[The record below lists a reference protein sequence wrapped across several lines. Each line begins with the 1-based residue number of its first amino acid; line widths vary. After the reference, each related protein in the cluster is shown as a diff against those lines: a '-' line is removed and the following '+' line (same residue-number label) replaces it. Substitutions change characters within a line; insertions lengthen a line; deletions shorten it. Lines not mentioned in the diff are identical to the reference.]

1 MMSKILSP
9 EQVLWDKS
17 FTEDVKSGRFF
28 WITNK
33 SVIDFE
39 RGNFKKFWQLYEK
52 LPDDIKSLA
61 DKTFI
66 DLKKTQE
73 YTLLNILKVGRYWS
87 LPIGTKNRALGVEVD
102 VGGLLWCWIG
112 SYSDYS
118 NFVDSINKDKEQ
130 PADKLSERK
139 KIK

>member
-17 FTEDVKSGRFF
+17 FTEDVKSGRIF

-52 LPDDIKSLA
+52 LPGDIKSLA

-73 YTLLNILKVGRYWS
+73 HTLLNILKVGRYWS

-102 VGGLLWCWIG
+102 EGGLLWCWIG

-118 NFVDSINKDKEQ
+118 NFVDSINKDKES
-130 PADKLSERK
+130 PADKLSE
-139 KIK
+139 

>member
-17 FTEDVKSGRFF
+17 FTEDVKSGRIF

-52 LPDDIKSLA
+52 LPGDIKSLA

-73 YTLLNILKVGRYWS
+73 HTLLNILKVGRYWS

-102 VGGLLWCWIG
+102 EGGLLWCWIG
-112 SYSDYS
+112 SYSDYI
-118 NFVDSINKDKEQ
+118 NFVDSINKDKE
-130 PADKLSERK
+130 
-139 KIK
+139 

>member
-33 SVIDFE
+33 SVIDFA

-73 YTLLNILKVGRYWS
+73 HTLLNILKVGRYWS
-87 LPIGTKNRALGVEVD
+87 LPIGTKNRALGVEVAE
-102 VGGLLWCWIG
+102 GGLLWCWIG
-112 SYSDYS
+112 SYSDYI
-118 NFVDSINKDKEQ
+118 NFVDSINKDKE
-130 PADKLSERK
+130 
-139 KIK
+139 

>member
-17 FTEDVKSGRFF
+17 FTEDVKSGRIF

-73 YTLLNILKVGRYWS
+73 HSLLNILKVGRYWS

-102 VGGLLWCWIG
+102 KGGLLWCWIG
-112 SYSDYS
+112 DFSDYS
-118 NFVDSINKDKEQ
+118 NFLESINKNKE
-130 PADKLSERK
+130 
-139 KIK
+139 

>member
-73 YTLLNILKVGRYWS
+73 HTLLNILKVGRYWS

-102 VGGLLWCWIG
+102 EGGLLWCWIA
-112 SYSDYS
+112 SYSDYI
-118 NFVDSINKDKEQ
+118 NFVDSINKDTE
-130 PADKLSERK
+130 
-139 KIK
+139 

>member
-17 FTEDVKSGRFF
+17 FTEDVKSGRIF

-73 YTLLNILKVGRYWS
+73 HSLLNILKVGRYWS

-102 VGGLLWCWIG
+102 EGGLLWCWIG
-112 SYSDYS
+112 SYSDYI
-118 NFVDSINKDKEQ
+118 NFVDSINKDTE
-130 PADKLSERK
+130 
-139 KIK
+139 

>member
-1 MMSKILSP
+1 MSKILSP

-17 FTEDVKSGRFF
+17 FAEDVKSGRFF

-52 LPDDIKSLA
+52 LPDDIKNLA

-73 YTLLNILKVGRYWS
+73 HTLLNILKVGRYWS

-102 VGGLLWCWIG
+102 EGGLLWCWIG
-112 SYSDYS
+112 SYSDYI
-118 NFVDSINKDKEQ
+118 NFVDSINKDKE
-130 PADKLSERK
+130 
-139 KIK
+139 

>member
-1 MMSKILSP
+1 MDSEKVAP
-9 EQVLWDKS
+9 EIALWDNQ
-17 FTEDVKSGRFF
+17 FIEDVKSGRFF
-28 WITNK
+28 WVTNK

-66 DLKKTQE
+66 DLKKTRE
-73 YTLLNILKVGRYWS
+73 HSLFKILKVGRYWS

-102 VGGLLWCWIG
+102 EDGLLWCWIG
-112 SYSDYS
+112 SFYDYK
-118 NFVDSINKDKEQ
+118 NFVDLINNNNE
-130 PADKLSERK
+130 
-139 KIK
+139 

>member
-73 YTLLNILKVGRYWS
+73 HTLLNILKVGRYWS

-102 VGGLLWCWIG
+102 KGGLLWCWIG
-112 SYSDYS
+112 NFSDYS
-118 NFVDSINKDKEQ
+118 NFLESINKK
-130 PADKLSERK
+130 
-139 KIK
+139 

>member
-28 WITNK
+28 WVTNK

-52 LPDDIKSLA
+52 LPDDIKNLA
-61 DKTFI
+61 DKNFI

-73 YTLLNILKVGRYWS
+73 HTLLNILKVGRYWS

-102 VGGLLWCWIG
+102 EGGLLWCWIG
-112 SYSDYS
+112 SYSDYI
-118 NFVDSINKDKEQ
+118 NFVDSISKDKE
-130 PADKLSERK
+130 
-139 KIK
+139 

>member
-17 FTEDVKSGRFF
+17 FTEDVKSGRIF

-52 LPDDIKSLA
+52 LPDDIKILA

-73 YTLLNILKVGRYWS
+73 HTLLNILKVGRYWS

-102 VGGLLWCWIG
+102 EGGLLWCWIG

-118 NFVDSINKDKEQ
+118 NFVDSINKDKE
-130 PADKLSERK
+130 
-139 KIK
+139 

>member
-1 MMSKILSP
+1 MSKILSP

-73 YTLLNILKVGRYWS
+73 HTLLNILKVGRYWS

-102 VGGLLWCWIG
+102 EGGLLWCWIG
-112 SYSDYS
+112 SYSDY
-118 NFVDSINKDKEQ
+118 INYCRFNK
-130 PADKLSERK
+130 
-139 KIK
+139 

>member
-17 FTEDVKSGRFF
+17 FTEDVKSGRIF

-73 YTLLNILKVGRYWS
+73 HTLLNIFKVGRYWS
-87 LPIGTKNRALGVEVD
+87 LPIGTKNRALGVEVGEGD
-102 VGGLLWCWIG
+102 LLWCWIG
-112 SYSDYS
+112 SYSDYI
-118 NFVDSINKDKEQ
+118 NFVDSINKDTE
-130 PADKLSERK
+130 
-139 KIK
+139 

>member
-73 YTLLNILKVGRYWS
+73 HTLLNILKVGRYWS

-102 VGGLLWCWIG
+102 EGGLLWCWIG
-112 SYSDYS
+112 SYSDYH
-118 NFVDSINKDKEQ
+118 NFVDSINKNKE
-130 PADKLSERK
+130 
-139 KIK
+139 

>member
-1 MMSKILSP
+1 MPKILSP
-9 EQVLWDKS
+9 EQVLWNKS
-17 FTEDVKSGRFF
+17 FTEDVKSGRIF

-73 YTLLNILKVGRYWS
+73 HTLLNILKVGRYWS

-102 VGGLLWCWIG
+102 EGGLLWCWIG
-112 SYSDYS
+112 SYSDYI
-118 NFVDSINKDKEQ
+118 NFVDSINKDKE
-130 PADKLSERK
+130 
-139 KIK
+139 

>member
-1 MMSKILSP
+1 MSKILSP

-73 YTLLNILKVGRYWS
+73 HTLLNILKVGRYWS

-102 VGGLLWCWIG
+102 EGGLLWCWIG
-112 SYSDYS
+112 SFSAYN
-118 NFVDSINKDKEQ
+118 NFVDLINKNKE
-130 PADKLSERK
+130 
-139 KIK
+139 

>member
-1 MMSKILSP
+1 MSKILSP
-9 EQVLWDKS
+9 EQVLWDKN

-73 YTLLNILKVGRYWS
+73 HTLLNILKVGRYWS
-87 LPIGTKNRALGVEVD
+87 LPIGTKNRALGVEVGEGD
-102 VGGLLWCWIG
+102 LLWFWIG
-112 SYSDYS
+112 SYSDYI
-118 NFVDSINKDKEQ
+118 NFVDSINKDKE
-130 PADKLSERK
+130 
-139 KIK
+139 

>member
-1 MMSKILSP
+1 MSKILSP

-17 FTEDVKSGRFF
+17 FTEDVKSGRIF

-52 LPDDIKSLA
+52 LPGDIKSLA

-73 YTLLNILKVGRYWS
+73 HTLLNILKVGRYWS

-102 VGGLLWCWIG
+102 EGGLLWCWIG
-112 SYSDYS
+112 SYSDYI
-118 NFVDSINKDKEQ
+118 NFVDSINKDKE
-130 PADKLSERK
+130 
-139 KIK
+139 

>member
-17 FTEDVKSGRFF
+17 FTEDVKSGRIF

-52 LPDDIKSLA
+52 LPGDIKSLA

-73 YTLLNILKVGRYWS
+73 HTLLNILKVGRYWS

-102 VGGLLWCWIG
+102 EGGLLWCWIG
-112 SYSDYS
+112 SYSDYI
-118 NFVDSINKDKEQ
+118 NFVDSINKDTE
-130 PADKLSERK
+130 
-139 KIK
+139 

>member
-1 MMSKILSP
+1 MIPKILSP

-17 FTEDVKSGRFF
+17 FTEDVKSGNFF

-52 LPDDIKSLA
+52 LPDDIKSLV

-73 YTLLNILKVGRYWS
+73 HTLLNILKVGRYWS

-102 VGGLLWCWIG
+102 ESGLLWCWIG
-112 SYSDYS
+112 SYSDYI
-118 NFVDSINKDKEQ
+118 NFVDSINKDKE
-130 PADKLSERK
+130 
-139 KIK
+139 

>member
-52 LPDDIKSLA
+52 LPDDIKNLA

-73 YTLLNILKVGRYWS
+73 HTLLNILKVGRYWS
-87 LPIGTKNRALGVEVD
+87 LPIGTKNRALGVEVEE
-102 VGGLLWCWIG
+102 GGLLWCWIG
-112 SYSDYS
+112 SYSDYI
-118 NFVDSINKDKEQ
+118 NFVDSINKDTE
-130 PADKLSERK
+130 
-139 KIK
+139 

>member
-39 RGNFKKFWQLYEK
+39 RGNFIDFWQNYEK

-61 DKTFI
+61 DKTFM
-66 DLKKTQE
+66 DLKKTRE
-73 YTLLNILKVGRYWS
+73 HSLLNILKVGRYWS

-102 VGGLLWCWIG
+102 EGGLLWCWIG
-112 SYSDYS
+112 SYSDYI
-118 NFVDSINKDKEQ
+118 NYVDSINKDKE
-130 PADKLSERK
+130 
-139 KIK
+139 

>member
-33 SVIDFE
+33 SVINFE

-73 YTLLNILKVGRYWS
+73 HTLLNIFKVGRYWS
-87 LPIGTKNRALGVEVD
+87 LPIGTKNRALGVEVGEGD
-102 VGGLLWCWIG
+102 LLWCWIG
-112 SYSDYS
+112 SYSDYI
-118 NFVDSINKDKEQ
+118 NFVDSINKDKE
-130 PADKLSERK
+130 
-139 KIK
+139 

>member
-1 MMSKILSP
+1 MSKILSP

-17 FTEDVKSGRFF
+17 FTEDVKSGRIF

-52 LPDDIKSLA
+52 LPGDIKSLA

-73 YTLLNILKVGRYWS
+73 HTLLNILKVGRYWS

-102 VGGLLWCWIG
+102 EGGLLWCWIG

-118 NFVDSINKDKEQ
+118 NFVDSINKDKES
-130 PADKLSERK
+130 PADKLSE
-139 KIK
+139 